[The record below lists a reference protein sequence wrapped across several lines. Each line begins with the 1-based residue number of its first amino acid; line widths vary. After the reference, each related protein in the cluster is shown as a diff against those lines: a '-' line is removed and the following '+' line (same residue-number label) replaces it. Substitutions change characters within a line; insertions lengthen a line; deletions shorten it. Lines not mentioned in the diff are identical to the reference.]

1 MPNNFYFSCR
11 EIVKQPFNLHLNKFF
26 PFLLLFILINTSHLL
41 KGQNDTEAL
50 AKLIDGSGI
59 YSRQISTSN
68 PESQKFFDQGLRFA
82 WGFYYWN
89 SNSYS
94 FKHYPKFG

>member
-26 PFLLLFILINTSHLL
+26 PFLLIFTLINTSHLL

-50 AKLIDGSGI
+50 KI
-59 YSRQISTSN
+59 N
-68 PESQKFFDQGLRFA
+68 
-82 WGFYYWN
+82 
-89 SNSYS
+89 
-94 FKHYPKFG
+94 